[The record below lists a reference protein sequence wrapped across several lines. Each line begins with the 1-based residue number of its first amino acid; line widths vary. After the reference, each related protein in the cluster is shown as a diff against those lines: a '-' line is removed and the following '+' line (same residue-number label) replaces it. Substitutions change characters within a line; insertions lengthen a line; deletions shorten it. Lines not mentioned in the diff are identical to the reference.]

1 MYRYLALIWNPADR
15 EAAMVARGFILRAGS
30 ALPDWRRALE
40 VDGLTV
46 MHFGDGQGEAQTGNC
61 KGASETRLLEGSRGV
76 VLGTIFNRDIGTV
89 QTANSVRFDETET
102 TQLLRTGGE
111 RFFSHYWGRYVAIL
125 RDPAAGEISVLRDPL
140 GQMPCLL
147 TQSKGVRV
155 VFSDLE
161 DCLKLGG
168 LSFSVNWSYVERV
181 LTVSTSMSEQ
191 TGLNEVSEI
200 QLGERVR
207 FRGDSI
213 QRATVYRPFEIART
227 DPILDVGAAVGQL
240 RSTVRACVHAWA
252 SRYSGLIHNLSGG
265 LDSSIVLS
273 CLKSAPTAP
282 PVTCLNYYGT
292 GPYEDERPYARLT
305 AQHFGSQLVEY
316 PLNPADVKLDRVTTV
331 KRSARPWFYMYELEH
346 GEYENQL
353 AEEHGANGL
362 FSGAGGDGIF
372 FQTHADLAVADYLFD
387 HGLGAGLF
395 QAATDAARMAGKSI
409 WPLLFNAL
417 RARLFPTRWNPVR
430 DSHRPQSNIVS
441 EAVARA
447 AAREQGFNHPWFTR
461 EATRGVSPGLLW
473 HVACVSAPP
482 QFYGFLTEM
491 PERTLPLVS
500 QPLVEL
506 CLRMPT
512 YMLIRSG
519 RDRAIARRAFA
530 ADLPQQTTGR
540 VAKGRIDQHVRN
552 VLDANLPFVRELLLD
567 GQLVSRG
574 LLDRKALE
582 KYLTRERSPA
592 DFQYGIIFQ
601 EHLCIEAWLRR
612 SADLP
617 RTAPVVGAGT
627 QPQGVTSSCG
637 SAG

>member
-15 EAAMVARGFILRAGS
+15 EAAMAARGLLLRAGS
-30 ALPDWRRALE
+30 ALSDWRRSLDVE
-40 VDGLTV
+40 GLSV
-46 MHFGDGQGEAQTGNC
+46 MHFGDGAIGDGQSER
-61 KGASETRLLEGSRGV
+61 GASETRVLDGSRGV
-76 VLGTIFNRDIGTV
+76 VLGTIFNRDTETV
-89 QTANSVRFDETET
+89 QTANAVRFDETET

-125 RDPAAGEISVLRDPL
+125 RDPATGEISVLRDPL

-168 LSFSVNWSYVERV
+168 LSFSVNWSYVERL
-181 LTVSTSMSEQ
+181 LTVSTFMSEQ

-207 FRGDSI
+207 LLGNSI
-213 QRATVYRPFEIART
+213 QRSILYRPFEIART

-282 PVTCLNYYGT
+282 PITCLNYYGA
-292 GPYEDERPYARLT
+292 GPFEDERPYARLT
-305 AQHFGSQLVEY
+305 AQHFGAELVEY
-316 PLNPADVKLDRVTTV
+316 QLDPADVKLDRVTSV

-346 GEYENQL
+346 GEYETRL
-353 AEEHGANGL
+353 AQERGANGL

-387 HGLGAGLF
+387 HGLGSGLI
-395 QAATDAARMAGKSI
+395 QAAMDAARVAGKSI
-409 WPLLFNAL
+409 WPLLFKAL
-417 RARLFPTRWNPVR
+417 RARLIPTRWNPVR
-430 DSHRPQSNIVS
+430 DTHRPQCNIVS
-441 EAVARA
+441 EAVVRA
-447 AAREQGFNHPWFTR
+447 AAREQGFNHPWFSR

-473 HVACVSAPP
+473 HVASVSAPP
-482 QFYGFLTEM
+482 AFHGFLAET

-519 RDRAIARRAFA
+519 RDRALARRAFA
-530 ADLPQQTTGR
+530 ADLPPQTTSR
-540 VAKGRIDQHVRN
+540 IAKGRIDQHVRN
-552 VLDANLPFVRELLLD
+552 VLDANLPFVREFLLD

-574 LLDRKALE
+574 LLDRKLLE
-582 KYLTRERSPA
+582 EYLTRERSPA

-601 EHLCIEAWLRR
+601 EHICVEAWLRR
-612 SADLP
+612 TADLP
-617 RTAPVVGAGT
+617 KPSPVASAGA
-627 QPQGVTSSCG
+627 QPDGITSSFG